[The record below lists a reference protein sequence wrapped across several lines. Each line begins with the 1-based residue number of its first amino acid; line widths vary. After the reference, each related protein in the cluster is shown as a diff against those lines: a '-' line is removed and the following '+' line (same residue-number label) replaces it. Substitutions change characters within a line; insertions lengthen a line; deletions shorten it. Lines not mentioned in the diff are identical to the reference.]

1 MDETRVL
8 PKEHATIT
16 LTQGVIGSLIT
27 SIIVF
32 VLSAIWMHQV
42 DITLLK
48 TNQVHVMAT
57 ILKLDTVPADI
68 AVMKVKLEALSE
80 MMRQQAELLRL
91 QSLAMKVKV
100 N

>member
-1 MDETRVL
+1 MANESV
-8 PKEHATIT
+8 KIT
-16 LTQGVIGSLIT
+16 LTQGIVGSVIT
-27 SIIVF
+27 TIVVF
-32 VLSAIWMHQV
+32 ILTTIWMHQV

-68 AVMKVKLEALSE
+68 AVMKVKLEAMNDL
-80 MMRQQAELLRL
+80 MKQQAELL
-91 QSLAMKVKV
+91 QMHSLMPKAKV

>member
-1 MDETRVL
+1 MANESV
-8 PKEHATIT
+8 KIT
-16 LTQGVIGSLIT
+16 LTQGIVGSVIT

-68 AVMKVKLEALSE
+68 AVMKVKLEAMNDL
-80 MMRQQAELLRL
+80 MKQQAELLRVH
-91 QSLAMKVKV
+91 SLMPKAKV

>member
-1 MDETRVL
+1 ME
-8 PKEHATIT
+8 KEPVKIT
-16 LTQGVIGSLIT
+16 LTQGIIGSVIT

-48 TNQVHVMAT
+48 ANQVNVMAT

-68 AVMKVKLEALSE
+68 AVIKVKLEA
-80 MMRQQAELLRL
+80 MTDMVRQQAIALDRH
-91 QSLAMKVKV
+91 AKAIK
-100 N
+100 